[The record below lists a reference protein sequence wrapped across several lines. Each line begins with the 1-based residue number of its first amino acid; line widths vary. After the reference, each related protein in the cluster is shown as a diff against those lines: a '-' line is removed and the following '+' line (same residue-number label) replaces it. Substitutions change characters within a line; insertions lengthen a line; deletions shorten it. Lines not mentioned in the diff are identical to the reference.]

1 MPDQLFFDIVKM
13 VAALAAIIGLV
24 FAVVWLMKRF
34 LPGAARAA
42 GERVDMYMVGQ
53 LSLGSRQRVAVVRVH
68 DRVLVLGITE
78 ESINTLADLTPP
90 REPRQGGESSK
101 EADDP
106 KIFADLLAWPKDAVR
121 PLPGQS
127 APRAASQPVSQFGQP
142 AQQPVPGQPASQ
154 PLSQSVSQPLSQ
166 LGQVISKA
174 VGQLGQP
181 PAGQPDLALKPP
193 ASIDRDAIRDLF
205 DSLSAPPKKN

>member
-13 VAALAAIIGLV
+13 VVALAAIIGLV

-42 GERVDMYMVGQ
+42 GERVDMYVVGQ
-53 LSLGSRQRVAVVRVH
+53 LSVGSRQRVAVVRVH

-90 REPRQGGESSK
+90 REPKMGGESSK

-121 PLPGQS
+121 PQ
-127 APRAASQPVSQFGQP
+127 
-142 AQQPVPGQPASQ
+142 PGQPAPRAEQPGSQ
-154 PLSQSVSQPLSQ
+154 PIPQG
-166 LGQVISKA
+166 GQQQA
-174 VGQLGQP
+174 QAL
-181 PAGQPDLALKPP
+181 PDLALKAPGG
-193 ASIDRDAIRDLF
+193 IDRDAIRDLF

>member
-13 VAALAAIIGLV
+13 VVALAAIIGLV

-34 LPGAARAA
+34 LPGASRAA
-42 GERVDMYMVGQ
+42 GERVDMYVVGQ
-53 LSLGSRQRVAVVRVH
+53 LSVGSRQRVAVVRVH

-78 ESINTLADLTPP
+78 DSINTLADLTPP
-90 REPRQGGESSK
+90 RDPRQGGDSSK

-121 PLPGQS
+121 PPQGQP
-127 APRAASQPVSQFGQP
+127 APRAASQPVQQP
-142 AQQPVPGQPASQ
+142 AQPAAQQPLQAGQQQPA
-154 PLSQSVSQPLSQ
+154 PQSAMPE
-166 LGQVISKA
+166 
-174 VGQLGQP
+174 P
-181 PAGQPDLALKPP
+181 ALKPP
-193 ASIDRDAIRDLF
+193 GSIDRDAIRDLF